1 MEPYGWILLIITVIL
16 ILFSIIRRIF
26 PKYLSLLI
34 SNFSSCYE
42 ASRNY
47 KLKNTSYLTSS
58 ILLWSIFF
66 LNIGLLS
73 FFSIQHFL
81 PFTLNYPSIVYILL
95 FSGIFF
101 LGYIAKLIVYYL
113 IGVLV
118 HETNITKEYIFSWN
132 TISKVV
138 GLGLSISTFT
148 IGFINND
155 YRKILIII
163 GISLYLLGYLYRLY
177 RGLCI
182 IRPKKFFYLYILLY
196 FCTVELIPII
206 VLLFSMNKLLL
217 V

>member
-73 FFSIQHFL
+73 FFAIQHFL